1 MSVFTPRISASS
13 QDRMHMRLDFRDDA
27 KVTRGRKWRV
37 TITDQDTGQ
46 RYLVRSASCGLPG
59 CYCDAVVIAEKCRP
73 H

>member
-37 TITDQDTGQ
+37 TRPRYGSEVSCSQ
-46 RYLVRSASCGLPG
+46 RQLRTTWLLL
-59 CYCDAVVIAEKCRP
+59 
-73 H
+73 